1 MRPLRWIL
9 LAAASAML
17 LVATMWLLD
26 LFAQQQLTAHLR
38 DQAAHA
44 LALAARGDTPYRW
57 QFGEADSIIAG
68 RVFGAAEFRFEA
80 GETVVRSDGAP
91 FDIGVP
97 LSRPIDIERFP
108 QLHIAA
114 TVGAP
119 ALMRVVVYES
129 LQSPEQVLEAVGL
142 AATGSTSMAI
152 DLAGG
157 NWREAGQTRPA
168 PRRAAVL
175 RLRFSIP
182 SGGNLRLRSAE
193 LLRATS
199 AQMLNLQAA
208 PQVLAVGE
216 QPLGNRNAVY
226 RLPSASH
233 AQEVDIAAFAN
244 KYTEPAQP
252 LILLPQHARAEQQI
266 ALRNAVFDA
275 LPGAILLPERA
286 LDASFA
292 QARTEVVGGANAAKR
307 FDPRWP
313 LLGAYALVL
322 VWTRARPARSTKLRA
337 AVEAALAL
345 AGPLWLIL
353 GEPFDGKPDLF
364 QQLLIGASVV
374 YAISLSMPRRWQW
387 FGTARAWAFALAV
400 VLIAGIAGLLLHE
413 TDAPIRA
420 IGSGHVAR
428 YVAWALVQQY
438 LICAVCTERWLVA
451 SGNRA
456 IAVYLGALGFAL
468 LHTPN
473 AALMLAT
480 MLGGLCWC
488 ALYLRE
494 RALLP
499 LAVSHAASAL
509 ILLALLPRSILA
521 SAEVSARF
529 FQ

>member
-1 MRPLRWIL
+1 MRPLRRIL
-9 LAAASAML
+9 LAAAGAAL
-17 LVATMWLLD
+17 LVASAWLLD

-57 QFGEADSIIAG
+57 QFGDPDSIIAG
-68 RVFGAAEFRFEA
+68 RVFGATDFRFEA
-80 GETVVRSDGAP
+80 GETVVRSDGEP

-97 LSRPIDIERFP
+97 LSRPIDIARFP

-114 TVGAP
+114 TAD
-119 ALMRVVVYES
+119 ALAILRVVVYET
-129 LQSPEQVLEAVGL
+129 LQSPEQVLDAVSMGP
-142 AATGSTSMAI
+142 ATPPPDI
-152 DLAGG
+152 DLGRGG
-157 NWREAGQTRPA
+157 WSESGRAHSV
-168 PRRAAVL
+168 PRQAAVL
-175 RLRFSIP
+175 RLRLSMP
-182 SGGNLRLRSAE
+182 PGSTLRLRSAQ
-193 LLRATS
+193 LRRATS
-199 AQMLNLQAA
+199 ASALDLALV
-208 PQVLAVGE
+208 PQVIGVDE
-216 QPLGNRNAVY
+216 QPLAGRKAVY
-226 RLPSASH
+226 RLPNAAR
-233 AQEVDIAAFAN
+233 AQEVDIATFVR
-244 KYTEPAQP
+244 KYTEAAQP

-266 ALRNAVFDA
+266 ALRNAVFAA

-292 QARTEVVGGANAAKR
+292 QARDELVASQQDR
-307 FDPRWP
+307 SHDWRWYLFALY
-313 LLGAYALVL
+313 LLGLL
-322 VWTRARPARSTKLRA
+322 GSRLRPPRSARLRA
-337 AVEAALAL
+337 GLEAALAL

-353 GEPFDGKPDLF
+353 GEPFDGKPHLF
-364 QQLLIGASVV
+364 QQLLIGASIV
-374 YAISLSMPRRWQW
+374 YTVSLSVPRRWQW
-387 FGTARAWAFALAV
+387 FGSSRAWIFALLV
-400 VLIAGIAGLLLHE
+400 VLLAAIAALLLH
-413 TDAPIRA
+413 DPAAPMRA
-420 IGSGHVAR
+420 LGSGHIAR
-428 YVAWALVQQY
+428 YVAWALIQQY
-438 LICAVCTERWLVA
+438 LICAVCAERWFIA

-480 MLGGLCWC
+480 MIGGLCWC